1 MPSNNPAEPAYIPTL
16 SSAQLAVVQAP
27 LDGKIFLEG
36 PAGTG
41 KTTAGVER
49 LLHLMASGVSAG
61 SILLLVP
68 QRTLATPYY
77 QALQH
82 PGVVAG
88 GMVDIL
94 TVGGLAQRMLDL
106 FWPLVAAE
114 AGFARP
120 DDPPTFLT
128 LETAQYYMARL
139 VRPLLDQGYFEAVA
153 VHPNRLYSQILD
165 NLNKAAAVGLP
176 YSQIGERLKAAWV
189 GEPGQLRVYD
199 DAQECANRFRQYCLD
214 HNLLDFSL
222 QLQVFWEHLW
232 HQPLVQEHLN
242 GTYRHLIVDN
252 LEEDSPRAHDLL
264 ADWLPRFDSALL
276 IYDQEAGYRTFL
288 SADPVTAYQL
298 KSLSEQQVVFEES
311 FVSSP
316 ELESFGSLLEG
327 ELARKPSIEA
337 YQRYSGPLGRRIA
350 EVSPPEPEVPSA
362 AQVSAIRTALE
373 YSYHRFHP
381 EMLDWV
387 AERIAGLV
395 FDQQVPPGEIVVL
408 APFLSDALRFSLTNR
423 LAGLGVPAR
432 SHRPSRALREEPA
445 AECLLTLAAIAHPSW
460 GILPTR
466 FDLAYALIQAID
478 GMDLVRAQLLSEIV
492 YRIQEGRP
500 TLGSFDHLAPEM
512 QARITYLLGGR
523 YEELRAWI
531 EAYRRGPVEE
541 IDHFLSRLFGE
552 VLSQEGYGFHRDF
565 DAGEVA
571 ANLVESARKFRW
583 VAAESLA
590 EDGKPVGQEYIEMV
604 QDGVVAAQYLRS
616 WQVQAEEAVLLAPA
630 YTFLMANR
638 PVDYQFWLDIG
649 GRGWFERLYQ
659 PLTHPYVL
667 SREWPAR
674 AAWTD
679 VEEYT
684 SSEET
689 LQRLSLGLIRRCR
702 RKVYLGL
709 SELSE
714 QGYEHKGPLLQAMQ
728 RVLRR
733 IPTES

>member
-1 MPSNNPAEPAYIPTL
+1 
-16 SSAQLAVVQAP
+16 
-27 LDGKIFLEG
+27 
-36 PAGTG
+36 
-41 KTTAGVER
+41 
-49 LLHLMASGVSAG
+49 
-61 SILLLVP
+61 
-68 QRTLATPYY
+68 
-77 QALQH
+77 
-82 PGVVAG
+82 
-88 GMVDIL
+88 
-94 TVGGLAQRMLDL
+94 
-106 FWPLVAAE
+106 
-114 AGFARP
+114 
-120 DDPPTFLT
+120 
-128 LETAQYYMARL
+128 
-139 VRPLLDQGYFEAVA
+139 
-153 VHPNRLYSQILD
+153 
-165 NLNKAAAVGLP
+165 
-176 YSQIGERLKAAWV
+176 
-189 GEPGQLRVYD
+189 
-199 DAQECANRFRQYCLD
+199 
-214 HNLLDFSL
+214 
-222 QLQVFWEHLW
+222 
-232 HQPLVQEHLN
+232 
-242 GTYRHLIVDN
+242 
-252 LEEDSPRAHDLL
+252 
-264 ADWLPRFDSALL
+264 
-276 IYDQEAGYRTFL
+276 
-288 SADPVTAYQL
+288 
-298 KSLSEQQVVFEES
+298 
-311 FVSSP
+311 
-316 ELESFGSLLEG
+316 
-327 ELARKPSIEA
+327 
-337 YQRYSGPLGRRIA
+337 
-350 EVSPPEPEVPSA
+350 
-362 AQVSAIRTALE
+362 
-373 YSYHRFHP
+373 
-381 EMLDWV
+381 MLDWV

-552 VLSQEGYGFHRDF
+552 VLSQDGYGFHRDF

-590 EDGKPVGQEYIEMV
+590 EDGKPVGQEYVEMV

-684 SSEET
+684 SGQET